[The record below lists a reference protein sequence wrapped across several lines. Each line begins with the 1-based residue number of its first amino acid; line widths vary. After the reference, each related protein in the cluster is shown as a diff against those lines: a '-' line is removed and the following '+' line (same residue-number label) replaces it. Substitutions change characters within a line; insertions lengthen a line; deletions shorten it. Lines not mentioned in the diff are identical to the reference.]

1 MISFTRNFTDAAP
14 VSIPTIFL
22 MTHAPLVLHA
32 IAILPPKEGG
42 LVKDVVTYMVM
53 DDLLI
58 MPMSIITCVTMI
70 NSMFNMKD
78 VGALEEKVVTFGM
91 DEVNA
96 LSFSFVIFLLK

>member
-1 MISFTRNFTDAAP
+1 M
-14 VSIPTIFL
+14 
-22 MTHAPLVLHA
+22 
-32 IAILPPKEGG
+32 
-42 LVKDVVTYMVM
+42 KDVVTYMVM